1 MIDNNGT
8 IPPETTEAH
17 EESRWSHYRLQ
28 IMVAS
33 AIVIALIMTVI
44 SMAVYNWSGAAQL
57 DLSRPGYESVSD
69 QVDKET
75 SITEYSASGPL
86 TEETIQEFLELY
98 TQQAEKATAV
108 DAFNGDPLNPEVLL
122 ADPADR

>member
-1 MIDNNGT
+1 MDNKSI
-8 IPPETTEAH
+8 IPHATEVQ

-33 AIVIALIMTVI
+33 AIIVALIMTVV
-44 SMAVYNWSGAAQL
+44 SMAIYNWSGAAQL

-75 SITEYSASGPL
+75 SIAEYSANGPL
-86 TEETIQEFLELY
+86 TEETIQEFIELY
-98 TQQAEKATAV
+98 SQQAEKATAA
-108 DAFNGDPLNPEVLL
+108 DAFNGVPLNSEFLL
-122 ADPADR
+122 ANPIDR

>member
-1 MIDNNGT
+1 MDNKSI
-8 IPPETTEAH
+8 IPQATEVQ

-33 AIVIALIMTVI
+33 AIIIALIMTVV
-44 SMAVYNWSGAAQL
+44 SMAIYNWSGAAQL

-86 TEETIQEFLELY
+86 TEETIQEFIELY
-98 TQQAEKATAV
+98 TKQAEKATAV

>member
-1 MIDNNGT
+1 MDNKCI
-8 IPPETTEAH
+8 IPHATEVQ

-33 AIVIALIMTVI
+33 AIIVALIMTVV
-44 SMAVYNWSGAAQL
+44 SMAIYNWSGAAQL

-75 SITEYSASGPL
+75 SIAEYSANGPL
-86 TEETIQEFLELY
+86 TEETIQEFIELY
-98 TQQAEKATAV
+98 SQQAEKATAA

-122 ADPADR
+122 ANPADR